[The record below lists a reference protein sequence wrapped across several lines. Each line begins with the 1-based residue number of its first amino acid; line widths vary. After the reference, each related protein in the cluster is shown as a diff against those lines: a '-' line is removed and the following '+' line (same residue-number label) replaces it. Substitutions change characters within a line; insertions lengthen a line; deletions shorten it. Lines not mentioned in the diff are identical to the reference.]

1 MEKEFINGLM
11 EVYMKENIIMELEKE
26 RQNINGLMEGFLKV
40 ILKMENQKEKEKL
53 LIME

>member
-1 MEKEFINGLM
+1 
-11 EVYMKENIIMELEKE
+11 MKENIIMELEKE